1 MSKKPN
7 SKQDSVKDWPLWM
20 WGCLSIFGGAMSGAL
35 NATARPVT
43 AEDRAAAVGGA
54 LATFMFVGGGVV
66 LIILH
71 FVRRRRRP

>member
-7 SKQDSVKDWPLWM
+7 SKKDSIKDWPLWM
-20 WGCLSIFGGAMSGAL
+20 WGCLCIFGGAMAGAL
-35 NATARPVT
+35 NSTSRPVT
-43 AEDRAAAVGGA
+43 AEDRAAAIGGA
-54 LATFMFVGGGVV
+54 LATLMFVGGGVV

>member
-7 SKQDSVKDWPLWM
+7 SKKDSIRDWPLWM
-20 WGCLSIFGGAMSGAL
+20 WGCLSIFAGAMSGAL
-35 NATARPVT
+35 NSTARPVT
-43 AEDRAAAVGGA
+43 AEDRAQALGA
-54 LATFMFVGGGVV
+54 GLATLMFVAGGVV